1 MCLAMRFNRQII
13 HKSTKSPIPKSL
25 IPKSPIPKSPIM
37 TDNNSHWIELTHAP
51 SQGVTVVQTLSGCGF
66 MPSISSNLS
75 NDAVGQSSLNAMY
88 GQFNLGLHVGDD
100 SMQVHQNRAHLLQSL
115 QHYHPALN
123 SIHWLK
129 QIHGNDVYQVTD
141 KIGAAAI
148 SADAHITRLPNVA
161 LAIMTADCV
170 PVMIATDAADDNKL
184 IAAIHAGWQ
193 GLNKNIIAKTVQK
206 MVHQFDFAAGD
217 NAPAEMQKVTRG
229 WHAWIGASIAQSS
242 YEVDSRV
249 KDAVLS
255 VLNVSEAVAT
265 QLFQPNADKVG
276 HYFADLPAIAA
287 LQLKA
292 CGIHQVHKSG
302 LDSHGD
308 ARFYSYRRQI
318 QHQLPAT
325 GRMATLIFMD

>member
-1 MCLAMRFNRQII
+1 
-13 HKSTKSPIPKSL
+13 
-25 IPKSPIPKSPIM
+25 M
-37 TDNNSHWIELTHAP
+37 TDKQSHWIELTQAP
-51 SQGVTVVQTLSGCGF
+51 SQGVTVVQTLSGCE
-66 MPSISSNLS
+66 SLSRKSSNSS
-75 NDAVGQSSLNAMY
+75 NDAVGQSSLSAVY

-115 QHYHPALN
+115 QQYHPTLN
-123 SIHWLK
+123 SVHWLN

-141 KIGAAAI
+141 KIGTATI
-148 SADAHITRLPNVA
+148 CADAHITRLPNVA

-170 PVMIATDAADDNKL
+170 PVMIATDTADDNKL

-193 GLNKNIIAKTVQK
+193 GLSKDIIAKTVQK

-217 NAPAEMQKVTRG
+217 NATAEMHKVTRG

-249 KDAVLS
+249 KEAVLS

-276 HYFADLPAIAA
+276 HYFADLPAIAE

-302 LDSHGD
+302 LDSHSD
-308 ARFYSYRRQI
+308 ARFYSYRRQT

-325 GRMATLIFMD
+325 GRMATLIFME

>member
-1 MCLAMRFNRQII
+1 
-13 HKSTKSPIPKSL
+13 
-25 IPKSPIPKSPIM
+25 M
-37 TDNNSHWIELTHAP
+37 TDKQSHWIELTHAP
-51 SQGVTVVQTLSGCGF
+51 SQGVTVVQTLSGCESL
-66 MPSISSNLS
+66 PSKSSRSSNDS
-75 NDAVGQSSLNAMY
+75 VGQSNLNAMY

-100 SMQVHQNRAHLLQSL
+100 SVQVHQNRAHLLQSL
-115 QHYHPALN
+115 QQHHPALN
-123 SIHWLK
+123 SIHWLN

-141 KIGAAAI
+141 KIGTAAI

-170 PVMIATDAADDNKL
+170 PIMIATDAADDNKL

-193 GLNKNIIAKTVQK
+193 GLSKDIIAKTVQK

-229 WHAWIGASIAQSS
+229 WHAWVGASIAQSS
-242 YEVDSRV
+242 YEVDNRV

-255 VLNVSEAVAT
+255 ALNVSEAVDT
-265 QLFQPNADKVG
+265 QLFQPNSDKVG
-276 HYFADLPAIAA
+276 HYFADLPAIAE

-292 CGIHQVHKSG
+292 CGIHQVHKSS
-302 LDSHGD
+302 LDSHSD

>member
-1 MCLAMRFNRQII
+1 
-13 HKSTKSPIPKSL
+13 
-25 IPKSPIPKSPIM
+25 M
-37 TDNNSHWIELTHAP
+37 TDKHSHWIELTQAP
-51 SQGVTVVQTLSGCGF
+51 SQGVTVVQTLSGCESL
-66 MPSISSNLS
+66 PSKLSNSSNSS
-75 NDAVGQSSLNAMY
+75 NDFVGQSSLNAMY

-100 SMQVHQNRAHLLQSL
+100 SVQVHQNRAHLLQSL
-115 QHYHPALN
+115 QQYHPTLN
-123 SIHWLK
+123 SIHWLN

-170 PVMIATDAADDNKL
+170 PVMIATDARDDNKL

-193 GLNKNIIAKTVQK
+193 GLSKDIIAKTVQK

-217 NAPAEMQKVTRG
+217 NATAEMQKVTRG

-242 YEVDSRV
+242 YEVDRRV

-255 VLNVSEAVAT
+255 VLNVSEAVAN

-276 HYFADLPAIAA
+276 HYFADLPAIAE

-302 LDSHGD
+302 
-308 ARFYSYRRQI
+308 
-318 QHQLPAT
+318 
-325 GRMATLIFMD
+325 GR

>member
-1 MCLAMRFNRQII
+1 
-13 HKSTKSPIPKSL
+13 
-25 IPKSPIPKSPIM
+25 M
-37 TDNNSHWIELTHAP
+37 TDKQSHWIELTKAP
-51 SQGVTVVQTLSGCGF
+51 SQGVTVVQTLSGCES
-66 MPSISSNLS
+66 MPTKSN

-100 SMQVHQNRAHLLQSL
+100 SMQVHENRAHLLQSL
-115 QHYHPALN
+115 QQYHPTLN
-123 SIHWLK
+123 SIHWLN

-161 LAIMTADCV
+161 LAVMTADCV

-265 QLFQPNADKVG
+265 QLFQPNADKLG
-276 HYFADLPAIAA
+276 HYFADLPAIAE

-308 ARFYSYRRQI
+308 ARFYSYRRQT

>member
-1 MCLAMRFNRQII
+1 
-13 HKSTKSPIPKSL
+13 
-25 IPKSPIPKSPIM
+25 M
-37 TDNNSHWIELTHAP
+37 TDKHSHWIELTQAPQAP
-51 SQGVTVVQTLSGCGF
+51 SQGVTVVQTLSGSESL
-66 MPSISSNLS
+66 PRKSSNSSKSS
-75 NDAVGQSSLNAMY
+75 NDSVGQSSLNAIY

-115 QHYHPALN
+115 QQYHPALN
-123 SIHWLK
+123 SIHWLN
-129 QIHGNDVYQVTD
+129 QIHGNDIYQVTD
-141 KIGAAAI
+141 KIGTAAI

-170 PVMIATDAADDNKL
+170 PVMIVTDAADDNKL

-193 GLNKNIIAKTVQK
+193 GLSKDIIAKTVQK

-217 NAPAEMQKVTRG
+217 NATAEMQKVTRG
-229 WHAWIGASIAQSS
+229 WHAWVGASIAQSS

-249 KDAVLS
+249 KYAVLS
-255 VLNVSEAVAT
+255 VLNVSDAVAT

-276 HYFADLPAIAA
+276 HYFADLPAIAE

-308 ARFYSYRRQI
+308 ARFYSYRRQT

>member
-1 MCLAMRFNRQII
+1 
-13 HKSTKSPIPKSL
+13 
-25 IPKSPIPKSPIM
+25 M
-37 TDNNSHWIELTHAP
+37 TDKHSHWIELTQAP
-51 SQGVTVVQTLSGCGF
+51 RQGVTVVQTLSGCEA
-66 MPSISSNLS
+66 MPSRSS
-75 NDAVGQSSLNAMY
+75 NDAVGQVGGSSLNAMY

-100 SMQVHQNRAHLLQSL
+100 SVQVHQNRAHLLQSL
-115 QHYHPALN
+115 QQYHPALN
-123 SIHWLK
+123 SVHWLN
-129 QIHGNDVYQVTD
+129 QIHGNDIYQVTD
-141 KIGAAAI
+141 KIGTAAI

-193 GLNKNIIAKTVQK
+193 GLSKDIIAKTVQK

-217 NAPAEMQKVTRG
+217 NATAEMQKVTRG
-229 WHAWIGASIAQSS
+229 WHAWVGASIAQSS

-249 KDAVLS
+249 KYAVLS
-255 VLNVSEAVAT
+255 VLNVSDAVAT

-276 HYFADLPAIAA
+276 HYFADLPAIAE

-308 ARFYSYRRQI
+308 ARFYSYRRQT

-325 GRMATLIFMD
+325 GRMATLIFME

>member
-1 MCLAMRFNRQII
+1 
-13 HKSTKSPIPKSL
+13 
-25 IPKSPIPKSPIM
+25 M
-37 TDNNSHWIELTHAP
+37 TDKQSHWIELTHAP
-51 SQGVTVVQTLSGCGF
+51 SQGVTVVQTLSGCESL
-66 MPSISSNLS
+66 PSNSSKSSNDS
-75 NDAVGQSSLNAMY
+75 VEESSLNAMY

-100 SMQVHQNRAHLLQSL
+100 SMQVHQNRAYLLQSM
-115 QHYHPALN
+115 QQYHPALN
-123 SIHWLK
+123 SIHWLN
-129 QIHGNDVYQVTD
+129 QIHGEEIYQVID
-141 KIGAAAI
+141 KIGTAAI

-170 PVMIATDAADDNKL
+170 PVMIATEATDDNKL

-193 GLNKNIIAKTVQK
+193 GLSKDIIAKTVQK

-217 NAPAEMQKVTRG
+217 NATAEMQKVTRG

-265 QLFQPNADKVG
+265 QLFRPNADKVG
-276 HYFADLPAIAA
+276 HYFADLPTIAE

-302 LDSHGD
+302 LDSHSD
-308 ARFYSYRRQI
+308 ARFYSYRQQT

>member
-1 MCLAMRFNRQII
+1 
-13 HKSTKSPIPKSL
+13 
-25 IPKSPIPKSPIM
+25 M
-37 TDNNSHWIELTHAP
+37 TDKHSHWIELTHAP
-51 SQGVTVVQTLSGCGF
+51 SQGVTVVQTLSGCESL
-66 MPSISSNLS
+66 PRKSSNSS

-100 SMQVHQNRAHLLQSL
+100 SIQVHQNRAHLLQSL
-115 QHYHPALN
+115 KQYHPTLN
-123 SIHWLK
+123 SIHWLH
-129 QIHGNDVYQVTD
+129 QIHGNDIYQVTD
-141 KIGAAAI
+141 KIGTAAI

-193 GLNKNIIAKTVQK
+193 GLSKDIIAKTVQK

-217 NAPAEMQKVTRG
+217 NATAEMQKVTRG

-255 VLNVSEAVAT
+255 VLNVSDAVAT

-276 HYFADLPAIAA
+276 HYFADLPAIAE

-302 LDSHGD
+302 LDSHSD
-308 ARFYSYRRQI
+308 ARFYSYRRQT

>member
-1 MCLAMRFNRQII
+1 
-13 HKSTKSPIPKSL
+13 
-25 IPKSPIPKSPIM
+25 M
-37 TDNNSHWIELTHAP
+37 TDKHSHWIELTHAP
-51 SQGVTVVQTLSGCGF
+51 SQGVTVVQTLSGCESL
-66 MPSISSNLS
+66 PRKSSMSS
-75 NDAVGQSSLNAMY
+75 NDAVGQSSLSAVY

-115 QHYHPALN
+115 QQYHPTLKTV
-123 SIHWLK
+123 HWLN
-129 QIHGNDVYQVTD
+129 QIHGNDTYQVTD
-141 KIGAAAI
+141 KIGTAAI

-170 PVMIATDAADDNKL
+170 PIMIATDAADDNKL

-193 GLNKNIIAKTVQK
+193 GLSKDIIAKTVQK

-217 NAPAEMQKVTRG
+217 NATAEMQKVTRG
-229 WHAWIGASIAQSS
+229 WHAWVGASIAQSS

-276 HYFADLPAIAA
+276 HYFADLPAIAE

-302 LDSHGD
+302 LDSHSD
-308 ARFYSYRRQI
+308 ARFYSYRRQT

>member
-1 MCLAMRFNRQII
+1 
-13 HKSTKSPIPKSL
+13 
-25 IPKSPIPKSPIM
+25 M
-37 TDNNSHWIELTHAP
+37 TDKHSHWIELTQAP
-51 SQGVTVVQTLSGCGF
+51 RQGVTVVQTLSGCESL
-66 MPSISSNLS
+66 PRKSSKSSNDS
-75 NDAVGQSSLNAMY
+75 VGQSSLKAMY

-100 SMQVHQNRAHLLQSL
+100 SMQVHQHRAHLLQSL
-115 QHYHPALN
+115 QQYHPALN
-123 SIHWLK
+123 SIHWLN
-129 QIHGNDVYQVTD
+129 QIHGNDIYQVID
-141 KIGAAAI
+141 KIGTAAI

-170 PVMIATDAADDNKL
+170 PIMIATDATDDNKL

-193 GLNKNIIAKTVQK
+193 GLSKDIIAKTVQK
-206 MVHQFDFAAGD
+206 MVHQFDFAARD
-217 NAPAEMQKVTRG
+217 NAPAEMQNVTRG

-265 QLFQPNADKVG
+265 QLFQPNADKLG
-276 HYFADLPAIAA
+276 HYFADLPAIAE

-302 LDSHGD
+302 LDSHSD
-308 ARFYSYRRQI
+308 ARFYSYRRQT

>member
-1 MCLAMRFNRQII
+1 
-13 HKSTKSPIPKSL
+13 
-25 IPKSPIPKSPIM
+25 M
-37 TDNNSHWIELTHAP
+37 TDKHSHWIELTQAPQAP
-51 SQGVTVVQTLSGCGF
+51 SQGVTVVQTLSGCESLPRK
-66 MPSISSNLS
+66 PSNSSKSSNDSVGES
-75 NDAVGQSSLNAMY
+75 NLNAMY

-115 QHYHPALN
+115 QQYHPTLN
-123 SIHWLK
+123 SIHWLN
-129 QIHGNDVYQVTD
+129 QIHGNDIYQVTD
-141 KIGAAAI
+141 KIGTAAI

-193 GLNKNIIAKTVQK
+193 GLSKDIIAKTVQK

-217 NAPAEMQKVTRG
+217 NATAEMQKVTRG
-229 WHAWIGASIAQSS
+229 WHAWVGASIAQSS

-249 KDAVLS
+249 KYAVLS
-255 VLNVSEAVAT
+255 VLNVSDAVAT

-276 HYFADLPAIAA
+276 HYFADLPAIAE

-292 CGIHQVHKSG
+292 CGIHQVYKSG

-308 ARFYSYRRQI
+308 ARFYSYRRQT

-325 GRMATLIFMD
+325 GRMATLIFME

>member
-1 MCLAMRFNRQII
+1 M
-13 HKSTKSPIPKSL
+13 
-25 IPKSPIPKSPIM
+25 
-37 TDNNSHWIELTHAP
+37 
-51 SQGVTVVQTLSGCGF
+51 
-66 MPSISSNLS
+66 
-75 NDAVGQSSLNAMY
+75 
-88 GQFNLGLHVGDD
+88 
-100 SMQVHQNRAHLLQSL
+100 

>member
-1 MCLAMRFNRQII
+1 
-13 HKSTKSPIPKSL
+13 
-25 IPKSPIPKSPIM
+25 M
-37 TDNNSHWIELTHAP
+37 TDKHSHWIELTHAP
-51 SQGVTVVQTLSGCGF
+51 SQGVTVVQTLSGCESL
-66 MPSISSNLS
+66 PRKSSKSSN
-75 NDAVGQSSLNAMY
+75 DFVGQSSLNAMY

-115 QHYHPALN
+115 QQYHPTLN
-123 SIHWLK
+123 SIHWLN
-129 QIHGNDVYQVTD
+129 QIHGDEIYQVTD
-141 KIGAAAI
+141 KIGTAAI

-193 GLNKNIIAKTVQK
+193 GLSKDIIAKTVQK

-217 NAPAEMQKVTRG
+217 NATAEIQKVTRG

-255 VLNVSEAVAT
+255 VLNVSEAVAN

-276 HYFADLPAIAA
+276 HYFADLPAIAE

-308 ARFYSYRRQI
+308 ARFYSYRRQT

-325 GRMATLIFMD
+325 GRMATLIFME

>member
-1 MCLAMRFNRQII
+1 
-13 HKSTKSPIPKSL
+13 
-25 IPKSPIPKSPIM
+25 M
-37 TDNNSHWIELTHAP
+37 TDKQSHWIELTQAP
-51 SQGVTVVQTLSGCGF
+51 SQGVTVVQTLSGCESLPRK
-66 MPSISSNLS
+66 PSNSSN
-75 NDAVGQSSLNAMY
+75 DFVGQSSLNAMY

-100 SMQVHQNRAHLLQSL
+100 SRQVHQNRAHLLQSL

-123 SIHWLK
+123 SIHWLN
-129 QIHGNDVYQVTD
+129 QIHGNDIYQVTD
-141 KIGAAAI
+141 KIGTAAI

-170 PVMIATDAADDNKL
+170 PVMIVTDAADDNKL

-193 GLNKNIIAKTVQK
+193 GLSKNIIAKTVQK

-217 NAPAEMQKVTRG
+217 NATAEMHKVTRR

-249 KDAVLS
+249 KEAVLS

-276 HYFADLPAIAA
+276 HYFADLPALAE

-292 CGIHQVHKSG
+292 CGIHQVYKSG

-308 ARFYSYRRQI
+308 ARFYSYRRQN

>member
-1 MCLAMRFNRQII
+1 
-13 HKSTKSPIPKSL
+13 
-25 IPKSPIPKSPIM
+25 M
-37 TDNNSHWIELTHAP
+37 TDKHSHWIELTQAP
-51 SQGVTVVQTLSGCGF
+51 KQGVTVVQTLSGCESL
-66 MPSISSNLS
+66 PRKSSNSSKSS
-75 NDAVGQSSLNAMY
+75 NNSVGQSSLNAMY

-100 SMQVHQNRAHLLQSL
+100 SMQVHQNRAQLLQSL
-115 QHYHPALN
+115 QQYHPALN
-123 SIHWLK
+123 SIHWLN
-129 QIHGNDVYQVTD
+129 QIHGNDVYQVTY
-141 KIGAAAI
+141 KIGTAAI
-148 SADAHITRLPNVA
+148 SVDAHITRLPNVA

-206 MVHQFDFAAGD
+206 MVHQFDFAAVD
-217 NAPAEMQKVTRG
+217 NAPAEMQRVTRG

-276 HYFADLPAIAA
+276 HYFADLSAIAA

-308 ARFYSYRRQI
+308 ARFYSYRRQN

>member
-1 MCLAMRFNRQII
+1 
-13 HKSTKSPIPKSL
+13 
-25 IPKSPIPKSPIM
+25 M
-37 TDNNSHWIELTHAP
+37 TDNHSHWIELMHAP
-51 SQGVTVVQTLSGCGF
+51 SQGVTVVQTLSGYEALLSK
-66 MPSISSNLS
+66 PSNSSNDS
-75 NDAVGQSSLNAMY
+75 AGEPSLNAMY

-100 SMQVHQNRAHLLQSL
+100 SVQVHQNRAHLLQSL

-123 SIHWLK
+123 SIHWLN
-129 QIHGNDVYQVTD
+129 QIHGNDIYQVTD
-141 KIGAAAI
+141 KIGTAAI
-148 SADAHITRLPNVA
+148 PADAHITRLPNVA

-170 PVMIATDAADDNKL
+170 PVMIATEATDDNKL

-193 GLNKNIIAKTVQK
+193 GLSKNIIAKTVQK

-217 NAPAEMQKVTRG
+217 NATAEMQKVTRR

-249 KDAVLS
+249 KDVVLS
-255 VLNVSEAVAT
+255 VLNVSEAVAN

-276 HYFADLPAIAA
+276 HYFADLPAIAE

-302 LDSHGD
+302 LDSHSD
-308 ARFYSYRRQI
+308 ARFYSYRRQT

-325 GRMATLIFMD
+325 GRMATLIFME

>member
-1 MCLAMRFNRQII
+1 
-13 HKSTKSPIPKSL
+13 
-25 IPKSPIPKSPIM
+25 M
-37 TDNNSHWIELTHAP
+37 TDKHSHWIELTQAP
-51 SQGVTVVQTLSGCGF
+51 RQGVTVVQTLSGCESL
-66 MPSISSNLS
+66 PRKSSKSSNDS
-75 NDAVGQSSLNAMY
+75 VGQSSLKAMY

-100 SMQVHQNRAHLLQSL
+100 SMQVHQHRAHLLQSL
-115 QHYHPALN
+115 QQYHPALN
-123 SIHWLK
+123 SIHWLN
-129 QIHGNDVYQVTD
+129 QIHGNDIYQVID
-141 KIGAAAI
+141 KIGTAAI

-170 PVMIATDAADDNKL
+170 PIMIATDATDDNKL

-193 GLNKNIIAKTVQK
+193 GLSKDIIAKTVQK
-206 MVHQFDFAAGD
+206 MVHQFDFAARD
-217 NAPAEMQKVTRG
+217 NAPAEMQNVTRG

-242 YEVDSRV
+242 YEVDNRV

-276 HYFADLPAIAA
+276 HYFADLPAIAE

-302 LDSHGD
+302 LDSHSD
-308 ARFYSYRRQI
+308 ARFYSYRRQT

>member
-1 MCLAMRFNRQII
+1 
-13 HKSTKSPIPKSL
+13 
-25 IPKSPIPKSPIM
+25 M
-37 TDNNSHWIELTHAP
+37 TDKQSHWIELTQAPQAP
-51 SQGVTVVQTLSGCGF
+51 SQGVTVVQTLSGCESL
-66 MPSISSNLS
+66 PRKSSISRNLS
-75 NDAVGQSSLNAMY
+75 NDSAGQSSLNAMY

-100 SMQVHQNRAHLLQSL
+100 SVQVHQNRAHLLQSL
-115 QHYHPALN
+115 QHYHPALQ
-123 SIHWLK
+123 SVHWLN
-129 QIHGNDVYQVTD
+129 QIHGNDIYQVTD

-170 PVMIATDAADDNKL
+170 PIMIATDAADDNKL

-193 GLNKNIIAKTVQK
+193 GLSKNIIAKTVQK

-217 NAPAEMQKVTRG
+217 NAPAEMHKVTCG

-255 VLNVSEAVAT
+255 VLNVSETVAT
-265 QLFQPNADKVG
+265 QLFQPNTDKVG
-276 HYFADLPAIAA
+276 HYFADLPTIAE

-292 CGIHQVHKSG
+292 CGIHQVYKSG

-308 ARFYSYRRQI
+308 ARFYSYRRQT

>member
-1 MCLAMRFNRQII
+1 
-13 HKSTKSPIPKSL
+13 
-25 IPKSPIPKSPIM
+25 
-37 TDNNSHWIELTHAP
+37 
-51 SQGVTVVQTLSGCGF
+51 
-66 MPSISSNLS
+66 
-75 NDAVGQSSLNAMY
+75 MY

-115 QHYHPALN
+115 QQYHPALN
-123 SIHWLK
+123 SIHWLN
-129 QIHGNDVYQVTD
+129 QIHGNDIYQVTD
-141 KIGAAAI
+141 KIGTAAI

-170 PVMIATDAADDNKL
+170 PVMIATHAADDNKL

-193 GLNKNIIAKTVQK
+193 GLSKNIIAKTVQK

-217 NAPAEMQKVTRG
+217 NAPAEMHKVTRG
-229 WHAWIGASIAQSS
+229 WQAWIGASIAQSS

-255 VLNVSEAVAT
+255 VLNVSEVVAT

-276 HYFADLPAIAA
+276 HYFADLPAIAE

-308 ARFYSYRRQI
+308 ARFYSYRRQT

>member
-1 MCLAMRFNRQII
+1 
-13 HKSTKSPIPKSL
+13 
-25 IPKSPIPKSPIM
+25 M
-37 TDNNSHWIELTHAP
+37 TDKHSHWIELTQAP
-51 SQGVTVVQTLSGCGF
+51 KQGVTVVHSLSGSESL
-66 MPSISSNLS
+66 PRKSSNSSKSS
-75 NDAVGQSSLNAMY
+75 NDSVGQSSLNAMY

-115 QHYHPALN
+115 QQYHPTLN
-123 SIHWLK
+123 SIHWLN

-141 KIGAAAI
+141 KIGTAAI
-148 SADAHITRLPNVA
+148 CADAHITRLPNVA

-184 IAAIHAGWQ
+184 IAAIHAGWR
-193 GLNKNIIAKTVQK
+193 GLSKNIIAKTVQK

-217 NAPAEMQKVTRG
+217 NATAEMHKVTRG

-255 VLNVSEAVAT
+255 ALNVSEAVAT

-276 HYFADLPAIAA
+276 HYFADLPAIAE

-292 CGIHQVHKSG
+292 CGIYQVHKSG
-302 LDSHGD
+302 LDSHSD
-308 ARFYSYRRQI
+308 ARFYSYRRQT

>member
-1 MCLAMRFNRQII
+1 
-13 HKSTKSPIPKSL
+13 
-25 IPKSPIPKSPIM
+25 M
-37 TDNNSHWIELTHAP
+37 TDKQSHWIELTQAP
-51 SQGVTVVQTLSGCGF
+51 SQGVTVVQTLSGCES
-66 MPSISSNLS
+66 MPSRSSNDS
-75 NDAVGQSSLNAMY
+75 VGQSSLNAVY

-100 SMQVHQNRAHLLQSL
+100 SVQVHQNRARLLQSL
-115 QHYHPALN
+115 QQYHPALK
-123 SIHWLK
+123 SVHWLN
-129 QIHGNDVYQVTD
+129 QIHGNDIYQVTD
-141 KIGAAAI
+141 KIGTAAI

-170 PVMIATDAADDNKL
+170 PVMIATDAADNNKL

-193 GLNKNIIAKTVQK
+193 GLSKDIIAKTVQK

-217 NAPAEMQKVTRG
+217 NATAEMHKVTRG

-255 VLNVSEAVAT
+255 VLNVSDAVAT

-276 HYFADLPAIAA
+276 HYFADLPAIAE

-308 ARFYSYRRQI
+308 ARFYSYRRQT

>member
-1 MCLAMRFNRQII
+1 
-13 HKSTKSPIPKSL
+13 
-25 IPKSPIPKSPIM
+25 M
-37 TDNNSHWIELTHAP
+37 TDKQSHWIELTHAP
-51 SQGVTVVQTLSGCGF
+51 SQGVTVVQTLSGCESL
-66 MPSISSNLS
+66 PSKSSISRNLS
-75 NDAVGQSSLNAMY
+75 NNSVGQSSLNAVY

-115 QHYHPALN
+115 QQYHPALN
-123 SIHWLK
+123 SIHWLN

-141 KIGAAAI
+141 KIGTAAI

-170 PVMIATDAADDNKL
+170 PVMIVTDTADENKL

-193 GLNKNIIAKTVQK
+193 GLSKNIIAKTIQK

-217 NAPAEMQKVTRG
+217 NAPAEMHKVTRG
-229 WHAWIGASIAQSS
+229 WHAWVGASIAQSS

-276 HYFADLPAIAA
+276 HYFADLPAIAE

-302 LDSHGD
+302 LDSHSD
-308 ARFYSYRRQI
+308 ARFYSYRRQT

>member
-1 MCLAMRFNRQII
+1 
-13 HKSTKSPIPKSL
+13 
-25 IPKSPIPKSPIM
+25 M
-37 TDNNSHWIELTHAP
+37 TDKHSHWIELTQAP
-51 SQGVTVVQTLSGCGF
+51 RQGVTVVQTLSGCESL
-66 MPSISSNLS
+66 PRKSSKSSN
-75 NDAVGQSSLNAMY
+75 DFVGQSSLNAMY

-115 QHYHPALN
+115 QQYHPTLKTV
-123 SIHWLK
+123 HWLN

-193 GLNKNIIAKTVQK
+193 GLSKDIIAKTVQK

-217 NAPAEMQKVTRG
+217 NATAEMQKVTRG

-242 YEVDSRV
+242 YEVDRRV

-255 VLNVSEAVAT
+255 VLNVSDAVAT

-276 HYFADLPAIAA
+276 HYFADLPAIAE

-292 CGIHQVHKSG
+292 CGIHQVYKSG
-302 LDSHGD
+302 LDSHSD
-308 ARFYSYRRQI
+308 ARFYSYRRQT

-325 GRMATLIFMD
+325 GRMATLIFME

>member
-1 MCLAMRFNRQII
+1 
-13 HKSTKSPIPKSL
+13 
-25 IPKSPIPKSPIM
+25 M
-37 TDNNSHWIELTHAP
+37 TDKHSHWIELTHAP
-51 SQGVTVVQTLSGCGF
+51 SQGVTVVQTLSGCESL
-66 MPSISSNLS
+66 PRKSSNSSKSS
-75 NDAVGQSSLNAMY
+75 NDCVGQSSLNAMY

-115 QHYHPALN
+115 QQYHPALN
-123 SIHWLK
+123 SIHWLN
-129 QIHGNDVYQVTD
+129 QIHGNDIYQVTD
-141 KIGAAAI
+141 KIGTAAI

-170 PVMIATDAADDNKL
+170 PIMIATDAADDNKI

-193 GLNKNIIAKTVQK
+193 GLSKNIIAKTVQK

-217 NAPAEMQKVTRG
+217 NAPAEMQNVTRR

-276 HYFADLPAIAA
+276 HYFADLPAIAE

-308 ARFYSYRRQI
+308 ARFYSYRRQT

>member
-1 MCLAMRFNRQII
+1 
-13 HKSTKSPIPKSL
+13 
-25 IPKSPIPKSPIM
+25 M
-37 TDNNSHWIELTHAP
+37 TDKHSHWIELTQAP
-51 SQGVTVVQTLSGCGF
+51 RQGVTVVQTLSGCESL
-66 MPSISSNLS
+66 PRKSSKSSN
-75 NDAVGQSSLNAMY
+75 DFVGQPSLSAVY

-115 QHYHPALN
+115 QQYHPTLKTV
-123 SIHWLK
+123 HWLN

-141 KIGAAAI
+141 KIGTAAI

-170 PVMIATDAADDNKL
+170 PVMIATDARDDNKL

-217 NAPAEMQKVTRG
+217 NATAEMQKVTRG

-255 VLNVSEAVAT
+255 VLNVSDAVAT

-276 HYFADLPAIAA
+276 HYFADLPAIAE

-292 CGIHQVHKSG
+292 CGIHQVYKSG

-308 ARFYSYRRQI
+308 ARFYSYRRQT

>member
-1 MCLAMRFNRQII
+1 
-13 HKSTKSPIPKSL
+13 
-25 IPKSPIPKSPIM
+25 M

-51 SQGVTVVQTLSGCGF
+51 SQGVTVVQTLSGCESL
-66 MPSISSNLS
+66 PRKSSNSSNSS
-75 NDAVGQSSLNAMY
+75 NDSVGQSSLNAMY

-115 QHYHPALN
+115 QQYHPALK
-123 SIHWLK
+123 SVHWLN

-141 KIGAAAI
+141 KIGTAAI
-148 SADAHITRLPNVA
+148 SADAHITRLPKVA

-206 MVHQFDFAAGD
+206 MVHQFDFAVGD
-217 NAPAEMQKVTRG
+217 NATAEMQKVTRG

-242 YEVDSRV
+242 YEVDIRV

-255 VLNVSEAVAT
+255 ALNVSEAVAT

-276 HYFADLPAIAA
+276 HYFADLPAIAE

-308 ARFYSYRRQI
+308 ARFYSYRRQT

>member
-1 MCLAMRFNRQII
+1 
-13 HKSTKSPIPKSL
+13 
-25 IPKSPIPKSPIM
+25 M
-37 TDNNSHWIELTHAP
+37 TDKHSHWIELTQAP
-51 SQGVTVVQTLSGCGF
+51 RQGVTVVQTLSGCESL
-66 MPSISSNLS
+66 PSKSSNSSRSS
-75 NDAVGQSSLNAMY
+75 NDAVGQSSLSTMY

-115 QHYHPALN
+115 QQYHPALN
-123 SIHWLK
+123 SIHWLN
-129 QIHGNDVYQVTD
+129 QIHGNDIYQVTD
-141 KIGAAAI
+141 KIGTAAI

-170 PVMIATDAADDNKL
+170 PIMIATDAADDNKL

-193 GLNKNIIAKTVQK
+193 GLSKNIVAKTVQK

-217 NAPAEMQKVTRG
+217 NVPTEMQNITRG
-229 WHAWIGASIAQSS
+229 WHAWVGASIAQSS

-249 KDAVLS
+249 KDVVLS
-255 VLNVSEAVAT
+255 VLDVSEVVAT

-276 HYFADLPAIAA
+276 HYFADLPAIAE
-287 LQLKA
+287 LQLKD
-292 CGIHQVHKSG
+292 CGIHQVDKSG
-302 LDSHGD
+302 LDSYGD
-308 ARFYSYRRQI
+308 ARFYSYRRQT

>member
-1 MCLAMRFNRQII
+1 
-13 HKSTKSPIPKSL
+13 
-25 IPKSPIPKSPIM
+25 M

-51 SQGVTVVQTLSGCGF
+51 SQGVTVVQTLSGSESL
-66 MPSISSNLS
+66 PRKSSNSSKSS
-75 NDAVGQSSLNAMY
+75 NDSVGQSSLNAIY

-115 QHYHPALN
+115 QQYHPALN
-123 SIHWLK
+123 SIHWLN
-129 QIHGNDVYQVTD
+129 QIHGNDIYQVTD
-141 KIGAAAI
+141 KIGTAAI

-170 PVMIATDAADDNKL
+170 PVMIVTDAADDNKL

-193 GLNKNIIAKTVQK
+193 GLSKDIIAKTVQK

-217 NAPAEMQKVTRG
+217 NATAEMQKVTRG
-229 WHAWIGASIAQSS
+229 WHAWVGASIAQSS

-249 KDAVLS
+249 KYAVLS
-255 VLNVSEAVAT
+255 VLNVSDAVAT

-276 HYFADLPAIAA
+276 HYFADLPAIAE

-308 ARFYSYRRQI
+308 ARFYSYRRQT

>member
-1 MCLAMRFNRQII
+1 
-13 HKSTKSPIPKSL
+13 
-25 IPKSPIPKSPIM
+25 M
-37 TDNNSHWIELTHAP
+37 TDKHSHWIELTQARR
-51 SQGVTVVQTLSGCGF
+51 QGVTVVQTLSGCESL
-66 MPSISSNLS
+66 PRKSSNSSRSS
-75 NDAVGQSSLNAMY
+75 NDSVGQSSLNAMY

-115 QHYHPALN
+115 QQYYPALN
-123 SIHWLK
+123 SVHWLN

-141 KIGAAAI
+141 KIGTAAI

-193 GLNKNIIAKTVQK
+193 GLSKDIIAKTVQK
-206 MVHQFDFAAGD
+206 MVHQFDFAVGD
-217 NAPAEMQKVTRG
+217 NATAEMHKVTRG

-276 HYFADLPAIAA
+276 HYFADLPTIAE

-308 ARFYSYRRQI
+308 ARFYSYRRQT

>member
-1 MCLAMRFNRQII
+1 
-13 HKSTKSPIPKSL
+13 
-25 IPKSPIPKSPIM
+25 M
-37 TDNNSHWIELTHAP
+37 TDKQSHWIELTQAP
-51 SQGVTVVQTLSGCGF
+51 RQGVTVVQTLSGCESL
-66 MPSISSNLS
+66 PRKSSNSS
-75 NDAVGQSSLNAMY
+75 NDSMGQSSLNAVY
-88 GQFNLGLHVGDD
+88 GQFNLGLHVEDD

-115 QHYHPALN
+115 QQYHPALN
-123 SIHWLK
+123 SIHWLN
-129 QIHGNDVYQVTD
+129 QIHGNDIYQVTD
-141 KIGAAAI
+141 KIATAAI

-170 PVMIATDAADDNKL
+170 PIMIATDAADDNKL

-193 GLNKNIIAKTVQK
+193 GLSKDIIAKTVQK

-217 NAPAEMQKVTRG
+217 NAPAEMEKVTRG

-242 YEVDSRV
+242 YEVDRRV
-249 KDAVLS
+249 KEAVLS

-276 HYFADLPAIAA
+276 HYFADLPAIAE

-308 ARFYSYRRQI
+308 ARFYSYRRQT

>member
-1 MCLAMRFNRQII
+1 MP
-13 HKSTKSPIPKSL
+13 TKS
-25 IPKSPIPKSPIM
+25 
-37 TDNNSHWIELTHAP
+37 N
-51 SQGVTVVQTLSGCGF
+51 
-66 MPSISSNLS
+66 
-75 NDAVGQSSLNAMY
+75 NDAVGQSSLNAIY

-100 SMQVHQNRAHLLQSL
+100 SMQVHENRAHLLQSL
-115 QHYHPALN
+115 QQYHPTLN
-123 SIHWLK
+123 SIHWLN

-141 KIGAAAI
+141 KIGTAAI

-193 GLNKNIIAKTVQK
+193 GLSKNIIAKTVQK

-217 NAPAEMQKVTRG
+217 NATAEMQKVTRG

-242 YEVDSRV
+242 YEVDRRV

-255 VLNVSEAVAT
+255 VLNVSEVVAT

-276 HYFADLPAIAA
+276 HYFADLPAIAE

-308 ARFYSYRRQI
+308 ARFYSYRRQT

>member
-1 MCLAMRFNRQII
+1 
-13 HKSTKSPIPKSL
+13 
-25 IPKSPIPKSPIM
+25 M
-37 TDNNSHWIELTHAP
+37 TDKHSHWIELTQAP
-51 SQGVTVVQTLSGCGF
+51 RQGVTVVQTLSGCESL
-66 MPSISSNLS
+66 PRKSSKSSN
-75 NDAVGQSSLNAMY
+75 DFVGQSSLNAMY

-115 QHYHPALN
+115 QQYHPTLKTV
-123 SIHWLK
+123 HWLN

-141 KIGAAAI
+141 KIGTAAI

-170 PVMIATDAADDNKL
+170 PVMIATDARDDNKL

-193 GLNKNIIAKTVQK
+193 GLSKDIIAKTVQK

-217 NAPAEMQKVTRG
+217 NATAEIQKVTRG

-255 VLNVSEAVAT
+255 VLNVSEAVAN

-276 HYFADLPAIAA
+276 HYFADLPAIAE

-308 ARFYSYRRQI
+308 ARFYSYRRQT

-325 GRMATLIFMD
+325 GRMATLIFME

>member
-1 MCLAMRFNRQII
+1 
-13 HKSTKSPIPKSL
+13 
-25 IPKSPIPKSPIM
+25 M
-37 TDNNSHWIELTHAP
+37 TDKQSHWIELTHAP
-51 SQGVTVVQTLSGCGF
+51 SQGVTVVQTLSGCESL
-66 MPSISSNLS
+66 PRKSSNSSNSS
-75 NDAVGQSSLNAMY
+75 NDSVEEPSLNAMY

-115 QHYHPALN
+115 QQYHPALN
-123 SIHWLK
+123 SIHWLN
-129 QIHGNDVYQVTD
+129 QIHGNDIYQVTD
-141 KIGAAAI
+141 KIGTAAI

-217 NAPAEMQKVTRG
+217 NAPAEMHKVTRG
-229 WHAWIGASIAQSS
+229 WHAWIGASIAQSR

-255 VLNVSEAVAT
+255 VLHVSEAVAT
-265 QLFQPNADKVG
+265 QLFQPNADNVG
-276 HYFADLPAIAA
+276 HYFADLPAIAE
-287 LQLKA
+287 LQLNA
-292 CGIHQVHKSG
+292 CGIYQVHKSG
-302 LDSHGD
+302 LDSHSD
-308 ARFYSYRRQI
+308 ARFYSYRRQT

-325 GRMATLIFMD
+325 GRMATLIFME

>member
-1 MCLAMRFNRQII
+1 
-13 HKSTKSPIPKSL
+13 
-25 IPKSPIPKSPIM
+25 M
-37 TDNNSHWIELTHAP
+37 TDKHSHWIELTQAP
-51 SQGVTVVQTLSGCGF
+51 KQGVTVVQTLSGSESL
-66 MPSISSNLS
+66 PRKSSNSSKSS
-75 NDAVGQSSLNAMY
+75 NDSVGQSSLNAMY

-100 SMQVHQNRAHLLQSL
+100 SMQVHQNRAQLLQSL
-115 QHYHPALN
+115 QQYHPVLN
-123 SIHWLK
+123 SIHWLN

-141 KIGAAAI
+141 KIGTAAI

-193 GLNKNIIAKTVQK
+193 GLSKDIIAKTVQK
-206 MVHQFDFAAGD
+206 MVHQFDFAARD
-217 NAPAEMQKVTRG
+217 NAPAEMQNVTRG

-242 YEVDSRV
+242 YEVDSLV

-276 HYFADLPAIAA
+276 HYFADLPAIAE

-292 CGIHQVHKSG
+292 CGIHQVYKSG
-302 LDSHGD
+302 FDSHSD
-308 ARFYSYRRQI
+308 ARFYSYRRQT

>member
-1 MCLAMRFNRQII
+1 
-13 HKSTKSPIPKSL
+13 
-25 IPKSPIPKSPIM
+25 M
-37 TDNNSHWIELTHAP
+37 TDKHSHWIELTRSP
-51 SQGVTVVQTLSGCGF
+51 SQGVTVVQTLSGCESL
-66 MPSISSNLS
+66 PSKSSNSSKSSKSS
-75 NDAVGQSSLNAMY
+75 NDSVGQSSLNAVY

-115 QHYHPALN
+115 QQYHPTLN
-123 SIHWLK
+123 SIHWLN
-129 QIHGNDVYQVTD
+129 QIHGNDIYQVTD
-141 KIGAAAI
+141 KISAAAI

-170 PVMIATDAADDNKL
+170 PVMIATDARDDNKL

-193 GLNKNIIAKTVQK
+193 GLSKNIIAKTVQK

-217 NAPAEMQKVTRG
+217 NATAEMQKVTRG
-229 WHAWIGASIAQSS
+229 WHAWVGASIAQSS

-249 KDAVLS
+249 KDAVLP
-255 VLNVSEAVAT
+255 VLNVSDAVAT

-276 HYFADLPAIAA
+276 HYFADLPAIAES
-287 LQLKA
+287 QLKA

-302 LDSHGD
+302 LDSHSD
-308 ARFYSYRRQI
+308 ARFYSYRRQT